1 MIISLVGGGG
11 KTTTMFYIGR
21 YFAKK
26 GKKVVITTTTH
37 IVKPDVYT
45 LIDSAKELEKID
57 FKEEPVVIGKDAGEK
72 LSSLD
77 IIEVRELNKYADIVL
92 VEADGAKRLPIKIP
106 REGEPVIPENTDI
119 CIVCMGIDAVG
130 KKISEKCF
138 RYERAAK
145 LFGWEENHVLGTK
158 DAARILT
165 DKRAEFKGINNRK
178 TLFIINKAD
187 TEEDMRKALETE
199 KYIKI
204 FCEENGFKNF
214 KVSIT
219 SYNSNREFCDFEFLT

>member
-45 LIDSAKELEKID
+45 LIDSAKELEKLEFRD
-57 FKEEPVVIGKDAGEK
+57 EPVVIGKDAGEK

-77 IIEVRELNKYADIVL
+77 IIEVQELDKFADIVL

-106 REGEPVIPENTDI
+106 
-119 CIVCMGIDAVG
+119 
-130 KKISEKCF
+130 
-138 RYERAAK
+138 
-145 LFGWEENHVLGTK
+145 
-158 DAARILT
+158 
-165 DKRAEFKGINNRK
+165 
-178 TLFIINKAD
+178 
-187 TEEDMRKALETE
+187 
-199 KYIKI
+199 
-204 FCEENGFKNF
+204 
-214 KVSIT
+214 
-219 SYNSNREFCDFEFLT
+219 

>member
-21 YFAKK
+21 YFAKR

-45 LIDSAKELEKID
+45 LIDSVKELEKLEFSD
-57 FKEEPVVIGKDAGEK
+57 EPVVIGKNAGEK
-72 LSSLD
+72 LSSFD
-77 IIEVRELNKYADIVL
+77 IIEVQDLNKYADIVL

-119 CIVCMGIDAVG
+119 CIVC
-130 KKISEKCF
+130 F
-138 RYERAAK
+138 RYERAK
-145 LFGWEENHVLGTK
+145 EIFGWDEEHILSEE

-187 TEEDMRKALETE
+187 TKEDMRKALEIE
-199 KYIKI
+199 KYINI
-204 FCEENGFKNF
+204 FCNENGFKNF

-219 SYNSNREFCDFEFLT
+219 SYNNNREFGDFEFLA